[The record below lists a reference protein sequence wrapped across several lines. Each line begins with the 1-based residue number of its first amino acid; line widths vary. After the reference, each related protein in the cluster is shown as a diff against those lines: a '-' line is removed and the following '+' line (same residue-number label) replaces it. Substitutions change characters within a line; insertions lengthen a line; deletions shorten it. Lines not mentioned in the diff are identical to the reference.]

1 MAGLAAPG
9 RASVADTERVPG
21 GSNVS
26 VSGSW
31 LREWLWF
38 VAWLFVGGAFTV
50 GMLGALTICVFVM
63 PAAVIA
69 AVVLVRV
76 HRPRGELLGLI
87 SGLGVPLLYV
97 GYLNRGGPGDVC
109 TTGRDGSQSCIEEW
123 NPWPWL
129 AVGALLVL
137 IGVIAFARYR
147 GTTPRA

>member
-1 MAGLAAPG
+1 
-9 RASVADTERVPG
+9 
-21 GSNVS
+21 VS